1 MGCESVRESTNTT
14 DFLKN
19 LNFVLDQFAKFLHNA
34 FNKSEIGPEDASPG
48 SVLPSFR
55 DVVTEITRRGT
66 QKEKNIEK
74 AHENNV
80 SIH

>member
-19 LNFVLDQFAKFLHNA
+19 LNFVLDQFAKFLHNP
-34 FNKSEIGPEDASPG
+34 FNESEIGPEDASPG